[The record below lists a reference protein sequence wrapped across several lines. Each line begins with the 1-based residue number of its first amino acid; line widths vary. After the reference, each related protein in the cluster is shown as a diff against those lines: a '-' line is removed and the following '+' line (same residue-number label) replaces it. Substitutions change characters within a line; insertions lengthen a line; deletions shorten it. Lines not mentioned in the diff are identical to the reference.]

1 MKVFNKRK
9 KFILPR
15 LAIIFFLLM
24 PIFLYAQLLEP
35 FTQRTSTYSPEKK
48 IYRIKGDYTIIGNT
62 NCRKIGI
69 PDYNNGIYD
78 ATQYN
83 QNVRYV
89 DVDTFSTTINSSTA
103 ELKFSQE
110 EGANPECSNIVFAG
124 LYWTGRTDDPGMI
137 YHNHYENSV
146 EVKRN
151 ETIAGHKLRVTLHTN
166 DDNEI
171 TRLYQFTPLSSSD
184 GDTIRIYFSLNKN
197 TSYHYIIYEGDTLY
211 VSRSRTATLP
221 EENCIQLNDSLWI
234 TGLFRGY
241 GYGGTLD
248 YNNNNSLV
256 QGQYTSCSSAMISKK
271 PFSSYKK
278 DEIKIKH
285 KNAENY
291 TVITA
296 HRDDI
301 HFDTDPYHDY
311 AYAAYAE
318 ITDYVR
324 QYGEGNYTIA
334 DLATAIGDDQNTGYF
349 GGWGMVVVYENDL
362 MQWKDIT
369 IFDGFADVRN
379 SNSVHIPISG
389 FRTLQVGDVNVK
401 LGYIVA
407 EGDTKNSGEQLKI
420 LRNDNNEWFDL
431 SHDTDPLWHPLD
443 LVHPTD
449 SNFFQSIISG
459 DNYKNPE
466 NEYCGLDIATFM
478 MENPNNALIT
488 NHQTQTEFYFTTFK
502 DVFLPICFVMGVDAY
517 TPDAEAISSVMD
529 IGDNVEFDD
538 ELGVYT
544 IEPGDTINFIVD
556 VKNIDTEDILDAKL
570 EIPLPNTIEYY
581 NTEVLYT
588 DEGITTAIPYFDAE
602 RNANGTVGWDINYL
616 KAGNPDKTLVK
627 VKLTC
632 KVTEDCYILSAT
644 DDECMLVLHV
654 NGTLEGRSYINNI
667 YFKKESFISGFV
679 QDGPCRNNAIR
690 NDIWVVVDKNSYNE
704 INCSDKDYTLQE
716 INVCNYSYSATEPI
730 PFIEI
735 YQLYPPG
742 SRFFNTSTGV
752 EYTIETGFPIDVIG
766 ETIEV
771 IPSTYLPTSCS
782 SELRLVNNNTD
793 IDFSEN
799 PPTISTTSI
808 TYCIGEEAAPL
819 SELVT
824 LSNPSWY
831 ARFYYDTAGI
841 TNPIANTNITP
852 STDAV
857 GTYKYYVR
865 QFKENSIGCQD
876 ENFYGPITVTVV
888 SPIEFSSDQ
897 VSPSCYG
904 EPINITAT
912 PAGGYFSFSQELSA
926 HIDTTNN
933 LLTIKETMPVGEVII
948 TYTHTDVTDPNN
960 CEITQLTYT
969 HQITEPTVPGIL
981 SADQT
986 ICEHSLIQPLL
997 IEGAIGHVERWEYTT
1012 DTTTGTWHTIPN
1024 NTNSISS
1031 ADLGLLGIGTY
1042 FYRALVKDGNCATK
1056 MTNTVKVEVTE
1067 GTTPPAPVVTQ
1078 PQYACYDTD
1087 YEIQIPE
1094 PVNGK
1099 FSWYDH
1105 AVGGWAHDS
1114 LRIVHV
1120 TDAWVSRWV
1129 SFVDTISGCSSSRS
1143 LVSVRSNLNPGEIAT
1158 TGQIA
1163 CTKFEDPL
1171 TIGSLVVGTDTL
1183 HATLLNGAT
1192 HNIEY
1197 RWYIQK
1203 DDGEPVLINGANQA
1217 TYTPSSDIMGTEGT
1231 YIFTRYA
1238 KSSECTQWQK
1248 SMGSWKLVVG
1258 PPDASITVLSEHST
1272 LCETSSVTLTLA
1284 ASGPGT
1290 KYAYQ
1295 WYKDGVAIP
1304 GAISQTY
1311 SATEVG
1317 TYSAKVTH
1325 RASGCFTYTP
1335 EEKVVKI
1342 IKDEYPPL
1350 AEDAYTSIIGC
1361 SIDDAHNTTIY
1372 TTVDAIEA
1380 ALEIEIKDQISG
1392 ETYTPDEQLVLTIID
1407 STEVVNPTEGCYQL
1421 IRTYNVAD
1429 NCNQSTNF
1437 FHTIT
1442 INDTTKPVIEN
1453 TPISYTLTATNC
1465 EFKIPDISAAVR
1477 SISSDNC
1484 TENNMLTITQE
1495 PSAGTPI
1502 IQTEEVQEISI
1513 LATITDEC
1521 GNANYKNATILV
1533 PAKISVIATANPTI
1547 ICTNDTAQLWAT
1559 VSNAVGTPT
1568 FEWNPTIGLNNANI
1582 ANPTVTLTTT
1592 NTPTTI
1598 DYSVE
1603 VTDDNGCL
1611 ATATIAITVRPSIL
1625 TPGNVEF
1632 SCPRDTTVML
1642 AYNECEQFVNIGYPE
1657 FVNNMTNMN
1666 VVITNDAPTD
1676 SIFTEGTTIVTWTA
1690 TDECGATLK
1699 CYQNVTVVFP
1709 PCGTPNDSVA
1719 DFDGY
1724 KYSSVRIGC
1733 QCWTGENA
1741 RSEHYSDGTPVN
1753 NFRYYNDN
1761 DSLENIYGKLYTWYA
1776 AAGVPEGDNNANPTI
1791 STDPLGRP
1799 YIQGICPEGW
1809 ALPTIEEYML
1819 MLASSNSAIHAKDGS
1834 NLYWLPGYEGQP
1846 PYSGFDAYGAGTY
1859 NGALNRYEGLL
1870 GTTYFWTTLNVPGA
1884 ETTTTVEINYY
1895 CAEGLQTELSKG
1907 DGASIRCL
1915 RKE

>member
-1 MKVFNKRK
+1 MKVFNKTQ

-48 IYRIKGDYTIIGNT
+48 IYRLKGDYTIIGNV
-62 NCRKIGI
+62 NLKKIGI
-69 PDYNNGIYD
+69 PDYNGGVDEFN
-78 ATQYN
+78 QYN
-83 QNVRYV
+83 QNLRYI
-89 DVDTFSTTINSSTA
+89 DVDTFSSTMNSSTA
-103 ELKFSQE
+103 ELKLSQE

-124 LYWTGRTDDPGMI
+124 LYWTGRTDDSGMV
-137 YHNHYENSV
+137 YHNHFENSV
-146 EVKRN
+146 EVKN
-151 ETIAGHKLRVTLHTN
+151 NGIIAGHKLTIVLSQN
-166 DDNEI
+166 SNNII
-171 TRLYQFTPLSSSD
+171 TRRYTFTPLSEAD
-184 GDTIRIYFSLNKN
+184 GDTIRVYLSLNKN
-197 TSYHYIIYEGDTLY
+197 TGYHYVYYEDDTLLTT
-211 VSRSRTATLP
+211 RSRTTELP
-221 EENCIQLNDSLWI
+221 GESCIQLNDSLWI
-234 TGLFRGY
+234 TGFFRGY
-241 GYGGTLD
+241 RWGHTID
-248 YNNNNSLV
+248 WTNNSIV
-256 QGQYTSCSSAMISKK
+256 QGQYTSGSAAMISKK
-271 PFSSYKK
+271 PFKSYRKN
-278 DEIKIKH
+278 EIKLRH
-285 KNAENY
+285 ASAPDY
-291 TVITA
+291 TLITA
-296 HRDDI
+296 NPENI
-301 HFDTDPYHDY
+301 HYDKDPYHDY
-311 AYAAYAE
+311 AFAAYAE
-318 ITDYVR
+318 VTDYVR
-324 QYGEGNYTIA
+324 QYGEGNYTVA
-334 DLATAIGDDQNTGYF
+334 DLASAIGDDQQTGYF
-349 GGWGMVVVYENDL
+349 GGWGMVVVYENDV
-362 MQWKDIT
+362 MRWRDIT
-369 IFDGFADVRN
+369 IFDGFADVRDYHT
-379 SNSVHIPISG
+379 VDIPISG
-389 FRTLQVGDVNVK
+389 FRAVQVGDVDVK

-407 EGDTKNSGEQLKI
+407 EGDVKNYGEQMSV
-420 LRNDNNEWFDL
+420 LRVNTTDEWVPQ
-431 SHDTDPLWHPLD
+431 SHAYNVDT
-443 LVHPTD
+443 
-449 SNFFQSIISG
+449 NFFKSVIATG
-459 DNYKNPE
+459 DNYRNPNLE
-466 NEYCGLDIATFM
+466 NNSGIDIATFM
-478 MENPNNALIT
+478 MDNPNNSLIA
-488 NHQTQTEFYFTTFK
+488 NNQTETTFRFSTFR
-502 DVFLPICFVMGVDAY
+502 DVFLPLCFTMSVDAY
-517 TPDAEAISSVMD
+517 VPDAEAISGVMNL
-529 IGDNVEFDD
+529 GTNVEYDD
-538 ELGVYT
+538 ELGYYT
-544 IEPGDTINFIVD
+544 IEPGDTVDFIVD
-556 VKNIDTEDILDAKL
+556 VKNLGTEDILDAKL
-570 EIPLPNTIEYY
+570 EIPLPKTIEYH
-581 NTEVLYT
+581 NTEVLYV
-588 DEGITTAIPYFDAE
+588 DEGVTADHYFDAE

-616 KAGNPDKTLVK
+616 EAGDPNKTLVR

-632 KVTEDCYILSAT
+632 KVTKDCFVLAAT
-644 DDECMLVLHV
+644 DDDSCLLALHV
-654 NGTLEGRSYINNI
+654 NGTLEGTSYVNNI

-679 QDGPCRNNAIR
+679 DEGPCSNSAIR
-690 NDIWVVVDKNSYNE
+690 NDIVVVVDKKSYNE
-704 INCSDKDYTLQE
+704 INCGDQDYNHQV
-716 INVCNYSYSATEPI
+716 INVCEYSYSATEPV
-730 PFIEI
+730 PFMEI

-742 SRFFNTSTGV
+742 SRFFNTVTGE
-752 EYTIETGFPIDVIG
+752 EYTVETGFPMDVIG
-766 ETIEV
+766 TTIEV
-771 IPSTYLPTSCS
+771 RPSATLPASCS

-1158 TGQIA
+1158 IGQIA

-1258 PPDASITVLSEHST
+1258 PPDASITVLSEHTT

-1335 EEKVVKI
+1335 EEKVVEI

-1350 AEDAYTSIIGC
+1350 AENAYTSIIGC
-1361 SIDDAHNTTIY
+1361 SIEDAHNTATY
-1372 TTVDAIEA
+1372 TFVDAIEA
-1380 ALEIEIKDQISG
+1380 ALGIEIEDQISG
-1392 ETYTPDEQLVLTIID
+1392 EAYTPDEQLVLTIID

-1437 FHTIT
+1437 SHTIT
-1442 INDTTKPVIEN
+1442 VYDTTKPVIES
-1453 TPISYTLTATNC
+1453 TPINYTLTATNC

-1502 IQTEEVQEISI
+1502 VQNENVQEIPI
-1513 LATITDEC
+1513 LAVVTDEC
-1521 GNANYKNATILV
+1521 GNINYKEATILI
-1533 PAKISVIATANPTI
+1533 PAKISVIATANPTT

-1611 ATATIAITVRPSIL
+1611 ATATTAITVLPSIL

-1642 AYNECEQFVNIGYPE
+1642 AYNECEQFVNIGSPE

-1846 PYSGFDAYGAGTY
+1846 PYSGFDAYGAGIY

-1870 GTTYFWTTLNVPGA
+1870 GTTYFWTTLNVSGA
-1884 ETTTTVEINYY
+1884 ETTTTIEINYY

>member
-1 MKVFNKRK
+1 MKTFTKLK
-9 KFILPR
+9 KTFLR
-15 LAIIFFLLM
+15 WLAILIFLLTPFFLH
-24 PIFLYAQLLEP
+24 AQLLEP
-35 FTQRTSTYSPEKK
+35 FTQRTSTYSPERE

-62 NCRKIGI
+62 NCRKLGI
-69 PDYNNGIYD
+69 PDNNNGVYSE
-78 ATQYN
+78 TQYN

-89 DVDTFSTTINSSTA
+89 DVDTFSTTFNSSTA
-103 ELKFSQE
+103 ELKFQQTN
-110 EGANPECSNIVFAG
+110 GCNPECSNIVFAG
-124 LYWTGRTDDPGMI
+124 LYWMGRTDDPGMI
-137 YHNHYENSV
+137 YHNHFENSI

-151 ETIAGHKLRVTLHTN
+151 ETIAGHKLSVTLHIN
-166 DDNEI
+166 DNNEL

-184 GDTIRIYFSLNKN
+184 GDTIRIYFSLNKH
-197 TSYHYIIYEGDTLY
+197 TQYYYVIYEGDTLY

-241 GYGGTLD
+241 GYSSQLN
-248 YNNNNSLV
+248 YNNNSLV

-278 DEIKIKH
+278 NEVKIKH
-285 KNAENY
+285 KNAEDY

-296 HRDDI
+296 NINDI

-324 QYGEGNYTIA
+324 QYGEGNYIIA

-389 FRTLQVGDVNVK
+389 FRTVLVGDVNLK

-407 EGDTKNSGEQLKI
+407 EGDTKNFGEQLKI
-420 LRNDNNEWFDL
+420 LRNDSNEWFDL
-431 SHDTDPLWHPLD
+431 SHDTDPLWQPLD

-449 SNFFQSIISG
+449 SNFFQSIISTG
-459 DNYKNPE
+459 DNYKEPV
-466 NEYCGLDIATFM
+466 NEYCGLDIATFI
-478 MENPNNALIT
+478 MENPNNSLIT
-488 NHQTQTEFYFTTFK
+488 NNQTQTEFRFTTIR

-517 TPDAEAISSVMD
+517 SPDAEAISSVMNL
-529 IGDNVEFDD
+529 GDNVEFDD

-570 EIPLPNTIEYY
+570 EIPLPKTIEYH

-588 DEGITTAIPYFDAE
+588 DEGVTAIPYFDAE
-602 RNANGTVGWDINYL
+602 RNANGTVGWNINYL
-616 KAGNPDKTLVK
+616 EAGNPDKTLVR

-632 KVTEDCYILSAT
+632 KVTKDCYILSAT
-644 DDECMLVLHV
+644 DDECMLALYV
-654 NGTLEGRSYINNI
+654 NGTLEGTSYVNNI

-679 QDGPCRNNAIR
+679 QGGPCNNNAIR
-690 NDIWVVVDKNSYNE
+690 NDIVVVVDKNSYNE

-742 SRFFNTSTGV
+742 SRFFNVSTGT
-752 EYTIETGFPIDVIG
+752 EYTIETGFPIDAIG

-782 SELRLVNNNTD
+782 SKLRLINDNSDEN
-793 IDFSEN
+793 FSEN

-808 TYCIGEEAAPL
+808 TYCLGEEATPL

-824 LSNPSWY
+824 LSDPSWY
-831 ARFYYDTAGI
+831 ARFYDDIVG
-841 TNPIANTNITP
+841 TNPIASTNTTP
-852 STDAV
+852 STDVA
-857 GTYKYYVR
+857 GTYNYYVR

-876 ENFYGPITVTVV
+876 ENFYGPITITVV

-897 VSPSCYG
+897 TSPSCYG

-926 HIDTTNN
+926 HIDTTGNR
-933 LLTIKETMPVGEVII
+933 LTIKETMPVGEVII
-948 TYTHTDVTDPNN
+948 TYIHTGITDPNN

-969 HQITEPTVPGIL
+969 HQITEATVPGIL

-997 IEGAIGHVERWEYTT
+997 IEGTIGHIERWEYTT

-1024 NTNSISS
+1024 NTISISS
-1031 ADLGLLGIGTY
+1031 ADLGLLDIGTY
-1042 FYRALVKDGNCATK
+1042 FYRALVKNGNCATD
-1056 MTNTVKVEVTE
+1056 MTNIVKIEVTE
-1067 GTTPPAPVVTQ
+1067 GETPLAPIVTQ

-1087 YEIQIPE
+1087 YEIQIPA
-1094 PVNGK
+1094 PINGK
-1099 FSWYDH
+1099 YAWYEH
-1105 AVGGWAHDS
+1105 EVGGWS
-1114 LRIVHV
+1114 NENFRTVHV

-1129 SFVDTISGCSSSRS
+1129 SFVDTVSGCSSSRA
-1143 LVSVRSNLNPGEIAT
+1143 LVSVRSNLNSGEIAT

-1183 HATLLNGAT
+1183 HAKLLDET
-1192 HNIEY
+1192 IESIEY
-1197 RWYIQK
+1197 KWYVQK
-1203 DDGEPVLINGANQA
+1203 DGEEPVQIDGEAQA
-1217 TYTPSSDIMGTEGT
+1217 TYTPSSEIMGTEGV

-1238 KSSECTQWQK
+1238 KASGCTEWQK
-1248 SMGSWKLVVG
+1248 SKGSWKLVVG
-1258 PPDASITVLSEHST
+1258 PPNASISVLSEHAT
-1272 LCETSSVTLTLA
+1272 LCETSSVQLTLA

-1311 SATEVG
+1311 FATEVG

-1325 RASGCFTYTP
+1325 RTSGCFTYTL
-1335 EEKVVKI
+1335 EEKVVEI
-1342 IKDEYPPL
+1342 IKDELPPL
-1350 AEDAYTSIIGC
+1350 AEDAYTTIMGC

-1372 TTVDAIEA
+1372 TTIDAIEA

-1407 STEVVNPTEGCYQL
+1407 SMEVKNPTEGCYQL

-1429 NCNQSTNF
+1429 ICNQSTNF

-1442 INDTTKPVIEN
+1442 VYDTIKPIIES
-1453 TPISYTLTATNC
+1453 TPINYTLTATNC
-1465 EFKIPDISAAVR
+1465 EFTIPDICAAVR

-1484 TENNMLTITQE
+1484 TENNMLIITQE

-1502 IQTEEVQEISI
+1502 VQNENVQEIPI
-1513 LATITDEC
+1513 LAVVTDEC
-1521 GNANYKNATILV
+1521 GNINYKEATILI
-1533 PAKISVIATANPTI
+1533 PAKISVIATADPTI
-1547 ICTNDTAQLWAT
+1547 ICTNETAQLQAT
-1559 VSNAVGTPT
+1559 ALNFVGIPT
-1568 FEWNPTIGLNNANI
+1568 FEWSPTIGLNNANI
-1582 ANPTVTLTTT
+1582 ADPIVTLTTT
-1592 NTPTTI
+1592 NIPTTTN
-1598 DYSVE
+1598 YSVN
-1603 VTDDNGCL
+1603 VTDDNGCM

-1657 FVNNMTNMN
+1657 FVNNMTDMD

-1676 SIFTEGTTIVTWTA
+1676 FIFTEGTTIVTWTA
-1690 TDECGATLK
+1690 TDECGATLE
-1699 CYQNVTVVFP
+1699 CYQNITVVFP

-1724 KYSSVRIGC
+1724 RYSSVRIGC

-1741 RSEHYSDGTPVN
+1741 RSEHYSDGTPVD
-1753 NFRYYNDN
+1753 NFRYYNDS

-1776 AAGVPEGDNNANPTI
+1776 AMGVPEGDNNAEPSIT
-1791 STDPLGRP
+1791 TDPLGRP
-1799 YIQGICPEGW
+1799 YVQGICPEGW

-1819 MLASSNSAIHAKDGS
+1819 MIANSGDATHAKAGS
-1834 NLYWLPGYEGQP
+1834 NLYWLPGNEGQP
-1846 PYSGFDAYGAGTY
+1846 PFSGFDAYGAGTY

-1895 CAEGLQTELSKG
+1895 CAEGLQTELNKG